1 MLQKSTPVQPQQP
14 QQSQQLQH
22 HHSQHNH
29 QQQQHQHQPQQQP
42 QHAQNGTPATVNQS
56 AIVNQTHQ
64 QQIAAWNFYHEQ
76 QQRNAAA
83 GYYQT
88 LPLQAARHSF
98 HGHEESTVYQNC
110 QTVAMEQ
117 HHFNR
122 AYARSPTRRPESPP
136 PLRNY
141 HQTMVLIPYNTE
153 SYAHFSSAEQQV
165 PGGGVVGQQYQR
177 HNVLEYQ
184 QVSLAELI

>member
-22 HHSQHNH
+22 HHSQHIH
-29 QQQQHQHQPQQQP
+29 QQHQHQQQQ
-42 QHAQNGTPATVNQS
+42 QQQVQQAQNATTSVVNQS
-56 AIVNQTHQ
+56 AMVNQTHQ

-88 LPLQAARHSF
+88 LPLQARHSF
-98 HGHEESTVYQNC
+98 HGHEEATVYQNC

-117 HHFNR
+117 HFNR

-153 SYAHFSSAEQQV
+153 SYAHFSSNEQQV
-165 PGGGVVGQQYQR
+165 PGVAGQQFQR

-184 QVSLAELI
+184 QVSLYY